1 MKLIELHILQS
12 FPVSCL
18 NRDDVGAPKTAI
30 FGGTTRARISSQCL
44 KRAIRLEAKELCPE
58 LFQGERSKL
67 IVRPIADVVERHG
80 AAADKALEAAKKLC
94 NELATFDESA
104 FKNKGVLK
112 VKTLMF
118 LSPAERE
125 EIGKELAAIL
135 AESKDAKALDKKI
148 KSAAAKVREAKL
160 KDAADIALFGRM
172 VATDHS
178 LTVEGA
184 GMFSHALSTHRA
196 DNDIDF
202 YTAVDDLQRE
212 DPTIED
218 EDRAGSGMM
227 GTLEFTS
234 AVYYRYVGLNLGL
247 LEDDSHLAAVPA
259 EDRRK
264 VVDAFLRAVILAVPG
279 ARKNSMNAH
288 TVPGF
293 VLGLVKDKGQP
304 LQLVNA
310 FEKPVRTSGGNGFM
324 ESSVRE
330 ELLHLKKLEDFL
342 GETASVK
349 LSTGT
354 YQPVAEGEK
363 PELSKEVIPEH
374 VNLATFCERM
384 LVHV

>member
-18 NRDDVGAPKTAI
+18 NRDDVGAPKTAT
-30 FGGTTRARISSQCL
+30 FGGATRARISSQCL
-44 KRAIRLEAKELCPE
+44 KRAIRLHAKELCPD
-58 LFQGERSKL
+58 LFAGERSKL
-67 IVRPIADVVERHG
+67 IVRPIADAAGRHG
-80 AAADKALEAAKKLC
+80 APADKALEISKKFC

-104 FKNKGVLK
+104 FKKNPNILK

-118 LSPAERE
+118 LSPSERE
-125 EIGKELAAIL
+125 EIGKELAL
-135 AESKDAKALDKKI
+135 MLKESKDAKALDKKI
-148 KSAAAKVREAKL
+148 GSAASKLQEAKL

-184 GMFSHALSTHRA
+184 AMFSHALSTHRA

-212 DPTIED
+212 DPTVEG

-247 LEDDSHLAAVPA
+247 LGEGSHLAALPV
-259 EDRRK
+259 EDRRN
-264 VVDAFLRAVILAVPG
+264 VVDAFLRATILAVPG
-279 ARKNSMNAH
+279 ARKNSMNAN
-288 TVPGF
+288 TVPGY
-293 VLGLVKDKGQP
+293 VLGLVKDTGQP

-310 FEKPVRTSGGNGFM
+310 FEKPVLSRNGLM
-324 ESSVRE
+324 DASIAAIKEHHE
-330 ELLHLKKLEDFL
+330 QLKNTWGIKPSAEVAIPDNSLNQFCAEI
-342 GETASVK
+342 
-349 LSTGT
+349 LS
-354 YQPVAEGEK
+354 
-363 PELSKEVIPEH
+363 H
-374 VNLATFCERM
+374 V
-384 LVHV
+384 